1 MAIPKPTAGA
11 VTAAGFGALGVV
23 PSVIQ
28 AGAPFRQTEK
38 ERLASLERRAALGTL
53 GFSDVEEQA
62 LQEQMLSP
70 AQALARQQALQS
82 AQLFAASGAASGGQG
97 FAQMLAAQ
105 DAEQRRIAEAQAK
118 IALEEARIAEEQR
131 KEILALR
138 SAEDKAKAD
147 RRAAIIGGIASVG
160 GELFGMG
167 LAQRQ
172 TRETL
177 GEAPSRGVS
186 SSQQRYSKDYLGD

>member
-11 VTAAGFGALGVV
+11 MTAAGFGALGVV
-23 PSVIQ
+23 PSVIE

-38 ERLASLERRAALGTL
+38 ERLAALERRAALGTL

-118 IALEEARIAEEQR
+118 IALEEARIAAEQR

-177 GEAPSRGVS
+177 GEAPSRSNTVDS
-186 SSQQRYSKDYLGD
+186 RYYNDFFGD

>member
-1 MAIPKPTAGA
+1 MAIPKPTPGALLAG
-11 VTAAGFGALGVV
+11 GFGVLGAV
-23 PSVIQ
+23 PSVIE

-38 ERLASLERRAALGTL
+38 ERLAALERRAALGTL
-53 GFSDVEEQA
+53 GFTGAEERA

-105 DAEQRRIAEAQAK
+105 DAEQRRIAEAQSK
-118 IALEEARIAEEQR
+118 IALEEARVAEEQR
-131 KEILALR
+131 KEILALQR
-138 SAEDKAKAD
+138 AEDKAKAD
-147 RRAAIIGGIASVG
+147 RRAAIFGAVADVG

-167 LAQRQ
+167 LQQRR

-177 GEAPSRGVS
+177 GEAPTRGRSRAD
-186 SSQQRYSKDYLGD
+186 QKYTDDFLGD